1 MALKKLK
8 ASGKFGPRYGKK
20 LREIYDKIME
30 SSKKKYNCPI
40 CAKEKSV
47 KRVSFGVW
55 MCTRCKTKFASG
67 AFEFRK
73 EDFE

>member
-1 MALKKLK
+1 
-8 ASGKFGPRYGKK
+8 
-20 LREIYDKIME
+20 ME

-47 KRVSFGVW
+47 KRGSFGVW